1 MTAPQT
7 IVCLKVVPRP
17 EEVRVDME
25 TLTLD
30 RSGRSFI
37 NPADMHALE
46 MALALKDRYGGSVR
60 LLAMGPPPFEDYLRI
75 ALTMGADEAVLLS
88 DRAFGGA
95 DTLATSYTLA
105 AGIRKMGDFDLVLCG
120 EESSDGATAQV
131 PAGIAE
137 WRDLPQITYAT
148 DLALIDSRWRVRATR
163 EVSGGHEVLVSSL
176 PVVVSVRMR
185 CNEPRFMDMS
195 RRQWAAEA
203 PVTIWGAEEIDADPA
218 MIGLSGSATTV
229 SGTHEAAGR
238 ERRREM
244 IGGAPTEQ
252 ARALMAHIRPFLV
265 GSPEQKR
272 VAIEV
277 GRAPGVSHN
286 GQGGSEPALPPVA
299 PDPVRSPRLQRRP
312 GEAEDGGPSGDG
324 VDASWNGR
332 AELLDADGSVI
343 AEVLADLWRRPGEQW
358 GGDVRT
364 ELGGGHLPLA
374 GDYVLRLESDAE
386 CVVAKGGAVRAYAR
400 GGLSGEEVSVRGKGE
415 APF

>member
-1 MTAPQT
+1 MTVPQS

-46 MALALKDRYGGSVR
+46 MALALKDRYGGTVR
-60 LLAMGPPPFEDYLRI
+60 LLAMGPPQFEDYLRI

-131 PAGIAE
+131 PPGIAE
-137 WRDLPQITYAT
+137 WLDIPQITYAT

-163 EVSGGHEVLVSSL
+163 EVSGGHEVLVSRL
-176 PVVVSVRMR
+176 PVVVSARMR

-203 PVTIWGAEEIDADPA
+203 PVTIWGAEDIDADPT

-244 IGGAPTEQ
+244 IDGTASEQ
-252 ARALMAHIRPFLV
+252 AHALMAQIRPFLV
-265 GSPEQKR
+265 GLR
-272 VAIEV
+272 AGDGVAIDV
-277 GRAPGVSHN
+277 ARAPGASHN
-286 GQGGSEPALPPVA
+286 GPEPAAA
-299 PDPVRSPRLQRRP
+299 PAAPAPVRIARPRPRP
-312 GEAEDGGPSGDG
+312 DVAERGERADEPM
-324 VDASWNGR
+324 DATWDGR
-332 AELLDADGSVI
+332 AELLDADGHVI
-343 AEVLADLWRRPGEQW
+343 AEVLADLWKRADEQW
-358 GGDVRT
+358 GGEVRT

-374 GDYVLRLESDAE
+374 GDYALRLETDAE
-386 CVVAKGGAVRAYAR
+386 CVIVKAGAIRAYAR
-400 GGLSGEEVSVRGKGE
+400 GGLSGEEVAVRGKGK